1 VPGTESA
8 GLGLSNSWGTAESL
22 RAARGSSHFDPGE
35 RPPAEAQVKPRGRRG
50 SARCL
55 SADAAD
61 HPRCRLIG
69 SGLVLHDA
77 EIIFQAWTRPST
89 T

>member
-35 RPPAEAQVKPRGRRG
+35 RPPAELKSNHADDGDQHVV
-50 SARCL
+50 L

-77 EIIFQAWTRPST
+77 EIICQAWTRPST